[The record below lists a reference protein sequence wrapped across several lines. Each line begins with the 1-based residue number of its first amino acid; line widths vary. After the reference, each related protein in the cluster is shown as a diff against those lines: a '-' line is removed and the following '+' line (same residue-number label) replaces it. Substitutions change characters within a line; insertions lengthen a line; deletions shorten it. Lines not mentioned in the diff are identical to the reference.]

1 MEIAESE
8 FLDIRKARTQYEK
21 SVEVRV
27 LTKAP
32 DIAVDAVSLRT
43 FVEQDPIL
51 SEIDRAIANSIGA
64 SEIYQPDS
72 QWLERASKDAFAAGM
87 QKLQDLRALLFT
99 YQTAIPEYVGRMQ
112 KVWPAATKF
121 SIPAGVCHFSPVYD
135 VGLPQE
141 RQRRGREIFG
151 RHARYPAELCIV
163 SGEEKEKLFQSNC
176 LIRAGGFLEAEMIT
190 SAAKKLMG
198 KAEMTVS
205 PLGKSVCVVEIFVS
219 AMDIIAS
226 CI

>member
-43 FVEQDPIL
+43 FVEQDAIV
-51 SEIDRAIANSIGA
+51 SEIDRAISNSIGA

-121 SIPAGVCHFSPVYD
+121 SIPAGVCIFHLCMMLVFHRNGKDEGVKFLAAMHGIQPSCVSYPGKRKKNFSN
-135 VGLPQE
+135 
-141 RQRRGREIFG
+141 R
-151 RHARYPAELCIV
+151 
-163 SGEEKEKLFQSNC
+163 
-176 LIRAGGFLEAEMIT
+176 
-190 SAAKKLMG
+190 
-198 KAEMTVS
+198 
-205 PLGKSVCVVEIFVS
+205 
-219 AMDIIAS
+219 IAS
-226 CI
+226 SAQAVFLKLR